1 MTPHSSPRRSMKLYP
16 NNSAVAAIQGNARL
30 PLAAL
35 LVFCMFAWLLSLAV
49 GLGTGTEH
57 PLSTN
62 VIVPASQHCQLLSSG
77 RRGVLPASPE
87 QIRCP
92 DVEVCWHFLCWLWL
106 VGQAS
111 GMPS

>member
-77 RRGVLPASPE
+77 RRGYSLPAQSKLGA
-87 QIRCP
+87 RM
-92 DVEVCWHFLCWLWL
+92 LRS
-106 VGQAS
+106 VGIS
-111 GMPS
+111 CVGFG